1 MVANV
6 DLNFSGAYTPP
17 SSNAVNLEF
26 APTPLPA
33 DVTATFTAQVSA
45 PVLSVVAEGRATA
58 TMAAVVAKPVLNV
71 SASYDQQTS
80 TVLSRS
86 VGQSWQAAN
95 QSSRVLDADY
105 QYAALSRVANVAPY
119 QDGMLA
125 CATSR
130 ADYQQSDQIRVS
142 PTLAW
147 QVSSSLERD
156 SFGAFGDLA
165 QLRHSEIGKWQTG
178 DHLGNR
184 TLGAFVQLLFQPVI
198 DQLPFDV
205 ATRLNAGAI
214 TALHDVAD
222 SLDQVTMLPWGIGDQ
237 PKYGRTPP
245 TESPRPRPPE
255 YVPSTNLDFVCEG
268 GALVQINRADLNFS
282 EGISCPVVKR
292 RTYVIMNEVYLKRV
306 SDDEPIQITSVSVG
320 IDKDSF
326 CWSFSATVAYTDFD
340 LIEPTLDGPVEVE
353 LGINGFRWRWIVES
367 YSERKQ
373 FAKTDITVTGRSLTA
388 LLTEPYAA
396 KRTYNHTG
404 ASFAAALAAAELNR
418 DGIPSGFDLD
428 WQLIDAL
435 GWPVPANTLNYDNLT
450 PIQAI
455 QKIAEAGGGFVSA
468 HPEEPTVIVYPEYAT
483 PVWQWGTVTP
493 NKSIP
498 FDLVLNTSMQWQEKP
513 AYNGVY
519 VAGVVSGVTAFVR
532 IAGTAGDYQAP
543 MYVDRMSCDVQAA
556 RQKAISILSEG
567 GKQAMITLDMPMHN
581 SIGLITPP
589 MMIEVTGDGDD
600 WLGRVHSVSISV
612 SLNNGLTVRQSIQVE
627 RHYS

>member
-6 DLNFSGAYTPP
+6 NLDFSGAYTPP

-26 APTPLPA
+26 NPTPPPA

-45 PVLSVVAEGRATA
+45 PVLSMVAEGRATA
-58 TMAAVVAKPVLNV
+58 TIAIAVAKPVLGM

-86 VGQSWQAAN
+86 VGQFWQLAN
-95 QSSRVLDADY
+95 PSSRVLDADY
-105 QYAALSRVANVAPY
+105 QYAVLSRVAKVAPY
-119 QDGMLA
+119 QDGVLVCDA
-125 CATSR
+125 SQ

-142 PTLAW
+142 PALVW
-147 QVSSSLERD
+147 QVASSLERD
-156 SFGAFGDLA
+156 SFGAFGDLTRLPIA
-165 QLRHSEIGKWQTG
+165 KTERWQTG

-184 TLGAFVQLLFQPVI
+184 TLGAFVQLLFRPVI

-222 SLDQVTMLPWGIGDQ
+222 SLDRVTILPWGVADQ

-245 TESPRPRPPE
+245 TEPPRPRPPE

-282 EGISCPVVKR
+282 GGISCPVVKR

-306 SDDEPIQITSVSVG
+306 SDDAPIQITSVNVG

-326 CWSFSATVAYTDFD
+326 CWSFSATVAYTDLD
-340 LIEPTLDGPVEVE
+340 LIEPSVDGPVEVE

-373 FAKTDITVTGRSLTA
+373 FAKTDISVTGRSLTA

-418 DGIPSGFDLD
+418 DGISSGFDLD
-428 WQLIDAL
+428 WQLIDDL

-468 HPEEPTVIVYPEYAT
+468 HPEEPTVIVYPDYAA
-483 PVWQWGTVTP
+483 PVWQWGAVTP

-498 FDLVLNTSMQWQEKP
+498 FDLVLSKSMQWQEKP

-519 VAGVVSGVTAFVR
+519 VAGVVSGVTAFAR
-532 IAGTAGDYQAP
+532 ISGTAGDYQAP

-567 GKQAMITLDMPMHN
+567 GKQAMVTLDMPMHN

-589 MMIEVTGDGDD
+589 MMVEVTGDGTD

-612 SLNNGLTVRQSIQVE
+612 SLNNGVTVRQSVQVE
-627 RHYS
+627 RHY

>member
-6 DLNFSGAYTPP
+6 DLDFSGAYTPP

-26 APTPLPA
+26 APTPPPV

-45 PVLSVVAEGRATA
+45 PVLSMVAEGRATA
-58 TMAAVVAKPVLNV
+58 TMAAVVAKPVLSV

-95 QSSRVLDADY
+95 QSSRELDADY

-156 SFGAFGDLA
+156 SFEWFGDLA
-165 QLRHSEIGKWQTG
+165 RLPQSKAGQWKTGNQLS
-178 DHLGNR
+178 NR
-184 TLGAFVQLLFQPVI
+184 TLGSFVQLLFQPVI

-222 SLDQVTMLPWGIGDQ
+222 SLDQVTILPWGIADR
-237 PKYGRTPP
+237 PKHGRTPP
-245 TESPRPRPPE
+245 TDPPRPRPPE

-268 GALVQINRADLNFS
+268 GDLVQINRADLNFS
-282 EGISCPVVKR
+282 DGISCPVVKR

-396 KRTYNHTG
+396 KRTYNHAG

-483 PVWQWGTVTP
+483 PVWQWDTVTP

-513 AYNGVY
+513 TYNGVY
-519 VAGVVSGVTAFVR
+519 VAGVVSGVTAFAR

-567 GKQAMITLDMPMHN
+567 GKQAMVTLDMPMHN

>member
-6 DLNFSGAYTPP
+6 DLDFSGAYTPP

-26 APTPLPA
+26 NPTPPPEN
-33 DVTATFTAQVSA
+33 VTATFTAQVSA
-45 PVLSVVAEGRATA
+45 PVLSIVAEGSATA
-58 TMAAVVAKPVLNV
+58 TIAIALAKPVLSM

-86 VGQSWQAAN
+86 VGQFWQLAN
-95 QSSRVLDADY
+95 PSSRVLDADY
-105 QYAALSRVANVAPY
+105 QYAALSRVPTVAPH
-119 QDGMLA
+119 QDGVLA
-125 CATSR
+125 SATSH
-130 ADYQQSDQIRVS
+130 ANHEQSDHIRVS
-142 PTLAW
+142 PALAW
-147 QVSSSLERD
+147 QVASSLGHGN
-156 SFGAFGDLA
+156 FGVFGDLDR
-165 QLRHSEIGKWQTG
+165 LRPSKIGRWQVG
-178 DHLGNR
+178 YPQGNR
-184 TLGAFVQLLFQPVI
+184 TLGAFVQLLFRPVI
-198 DQLPFDV
+198 DQLPFEV
-205 ATRLNAGAI
+205 ADRLNAGAI
-214 TALHDVAD
+214 TSVHEVAE
-222 SLDQVTMLPWGIGDQ
+222 SLDQVTILPWGIGDQ

-245 TESPRPRPPE
+245 TEPPRPRPPE
-255 YVPSTNLDFVCEG
+255 YVPSTTLDFMCEG

-282 EGISCPVVKR
+282 DGISCPVVKR

-306 SDDEPIQITSVSVG
+306 SDDEPIKITSVNVG

-326 CWSFSATVAYTDFD
+326 CWSFSATVAYTDFE
-340 LIEPTLDGPVEVE
+340 LIEPTMDGPVEVE

-373 FAKTDITVTGRSLTA
+373 FAKTDISVTGRSLTA

-428 WQLIDAL
+428 WQLIDDL
-435 GWPVPANTLNYDNLT
+435 GWPVPANTLNYDGLT

-468 HPEEPTVIVYPEYAT
+468 HPEEPTVIVYPDYAA
-483 PVWQWGTVTP
+483 PVWQWGAVAP

-498 FDLVLNTSMQWQEKP
+498 FDLVLSKSMQWQEKP
-513 AYNGVY
+513 SYNGVY
-519 VAGVVSGVTAFVR
+519 VAGVVSGVTAFAR
-532 IAGTAGDYQAP
+532 ITGTAGDYQAP

-567 GKQAMITLDMPMHN
+567 GKQAMVTLDMPMHN

-589 MMIEVTGDGDD
+589 MMVEVTGDGDD

-612 SLNNGLTVRQSIQVE
+612 SLNNGVTVRQSVQVE
-627 RHYS
+627 RHY